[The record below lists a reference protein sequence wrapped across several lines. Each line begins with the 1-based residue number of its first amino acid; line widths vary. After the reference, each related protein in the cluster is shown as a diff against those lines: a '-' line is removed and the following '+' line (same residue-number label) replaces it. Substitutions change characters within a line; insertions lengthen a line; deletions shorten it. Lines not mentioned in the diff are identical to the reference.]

1 MVRRLQWLPGRG
13 VFEGSEWTHI
23 DQVRDNATV
32 QLRADGVLDWGVGS
46 RDIYDMQ
53 QVKK

>member
-1 MVRRLQWLPGRG
+1 MATRERR
-13 VFEGSEWTHI
+13 VFEGSEWKHV
-23 DQVRDNATV
+23 DQVRYNAIV